1 MVEPGYPFEGGQ
13 LQGLDGFPRGTAVD
27 QFSLVEAIDGFGQ
40 GVVVTI
46 TLAADG
52 RFDAGLG
59 QSLGVA
65 DGNLLR
71 AAILMMDQAG
81 ITLGLVGIKR
91 LFQGIQNEV
100 CTH

>member
-1 MVEPGYPFEGGQ
+1 M
-13 LQGLDGFPRGTAVD
+13 D
-27 QFSLVEAIDGFGQ
+27 QFRLVQIVDGFGQ

-65 DGNLLR
+65 DGN
-71 AAILMMDQAG
+71 
-81 ITLGLVGIKR
+81 
-91 LFQGIQNEV
+91 
-100 CTH
+100 